1 MFFMLLLAF
10 LVSLASETHATN
22 TNVDRFQY
30 PISTGVGWTV
40 SLARLTCLLV
50 IDASVNSLESFHTVG
65 VVSCFCS
72 ESAFMS
78 FGVLVNHSASF

>member
-10 LVSLASETHATN
+10 LASLTSETHATN

-30 PISTGVGWTV
+30 SISAGVGWTV

-65 VVSCFCS
+65 VVGRFVQKVLSCRSGC
-72 ESAFMS
+72 
-78 FGVLVNHSASF
+78 L